1 MGVSDKMPTK
11 RFDADITKPG
21 AKGLKISK
29 KNLFF
34 LVFAVL
40 ILQVAD
46 TGILWLMGTSK
57 SSQFSGDTFMFSA
70 VIFCILKYSYDKYR
84 SDKDF
89 EQEDT
94 EEVEY
99 DCRQSATVV
108 VDTMKVRTHFTRPAK
123 KSLKPINESDLQ
135 PVTIWVSSWL
145 RAPALNPK
153 AKKFVPCC
161 SSVNT
166 LDSDAPAFVPQAH
179 AQKEKQ
185 LLASESCDPG
195 DVVYRSQHWVNQLGS
210 PQKTQDSKS
219 KSPDSKEN
227 APKKSKSPEPAKLS
241 KAKKWRPKV
250 MWASAWSDVQVAMA
264 M

>member
-1 MGVSDKMPTK
+1 MGVSDKMPAK

-21 AKGLKISK
+21 AKGLKISQ
-29 KNLFF
+29 KNLLF
-34 LVFAVL
+34 LVAAVL

-46 TGILWLMGTSK
+46 SGIIWFMGTSN
-57 SSQFSGDTFMFSA
+57 SSQFSGDSFMIPA

-84 SDKDF
+84 SDKDIT
-89 EQEDT
+89 EEDT

-99 DCRQSATVV
+99 DCRRSATVV
-108 VDTMKVRTHFTRPAK
+108 VDTKKYHLVNTAK
-123 KSLKPINESDLQ
+123 KDLKPKEESDLQ

-145 RAPALNPK
+145 RGPALNPK

-166 LDSDAPAFVPQAH
+166 LDSDAPAFVPQAY
-179 AQKEKQ
+179 ARKEKQ
-185 LLASESCDPG
+185 LLASESSDPG
-195 DVVYRSQHWVNQLGS
+195 DVVYRSQHWVNRTL
-210 PQKTQDSKS
+210 TSKA

-227 APKKSKSPEPAKLS
+227 APKKSKSPESAKVS

-250 MWASAWSDVQVAMA
+250 MWASAWSDVKVAMA
-264 M
+264 I